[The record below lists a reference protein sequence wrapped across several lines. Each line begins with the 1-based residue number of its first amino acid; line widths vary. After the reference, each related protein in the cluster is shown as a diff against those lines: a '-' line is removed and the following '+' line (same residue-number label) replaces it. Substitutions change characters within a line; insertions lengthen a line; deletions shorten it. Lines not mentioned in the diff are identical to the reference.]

1 MFGTRYVIFRD
12 LDVKARGG
20 CTSGHSDDVAK
31 IKYYLILATS
41 SECALPNPPLQPS
54 KRLPKK
60 TGCNR
65 LPTGLLVLGQ
75 KAWTETV
82 GSRIS
87 KNRQPKSGCN
97 RCRSGPVAVFLASPQ
112 PDFKTLRTVVER
124 FGLLNCKP
132 VATPLPAGYSPVKHT
147 AECTAKDRTLYQQII
162 GSLLYLALGTR
173 PDIAFAVILMSQFC
187 VNPSPDHI
195 SRALYIV
202 KYIAHTLDTR
212 ITYTRNGQGFIAFS
226 DADWA
231 TDRETRVSVTGYALT
246 LAGGAVCWVSRKQKT
261 VALSST
267 EAEYMAMSDTS
278 RQIMWITNLYIE
290 IGLPQG
296 SIDLLCDNQG
306 AIFSASNPVTQHKSK
321 HIAICYHYIRER
333 VENKDINLYYIPT
346 NQQVA
351 DLMTKNLDKNKIKFF
366 LNELGITIN
375 TTPLS
380 TAKTHISKWHC
391 YLSTEGLNSVEAN
404 YLMGRIKKEEFIL
417 RMLDPKIDKSDFAG
431 DSRGLYTKAHRDRI
445 MKTYEKYR

>member
-1 MFGTRYVIFRD
+1 
-12 LDVKARGG
+12 
-20 CTSGHSDDVAK
+20 
-31 IKYYLILATS
+31 
-41 SECALPNPPLQPS
+41 
-54 KRLPKK
+54 
-60 TGCNR
+60 
-65 LPTGLLVLGQ
+65 
-75 KAWTETV
+75 
-82 GSRIS
+82 
-87 KNRQPKSGCN
+87 
-97 RCRSGPVAVFLASPQ
+97 
-112 PDFKTLRTVVER
+112 
-124 FGLLNCKP
+124 
-132 VATPLPAGYSPVKHT
+132 
-147 AECTAKDRTLYQQII
+147 
-162 GSLLYLALGTR
+162 
-173 PDIAFAVILMSQFC
+173 MSQFC

-202 KYIAHTLDTR
+202 KYIAHTLDTQ
-212 ITYTRNGQGFIAFS
+212 ITYARNGQGFVAFS

-231 TDRETRVSVTGYALT
+231 TDHETRVSVTGYALT

-321 HIAICYHYIRER
+321 HIAIRYHYIRER

-417 RMLDPKIDKSDFAG
+417 RMLDPKVDKSDFAG
-431 DSRGLYTKAHRDRI
+431 DSSGLYSKERRDRI
-445 MKTYEKYR
+445 MKTYERYRRLKTIEELKSGIDMRLPYFKRTILTGIKDRKIPLNNQNQFFKEFFIKIGWIKKRIT